1 MGLFTN
7 GAQRASRQFR
17 GGRALVLAA
26 VLLALSSSIVAAPAA
41 AATAMKVV
49 IVVGPTEAGT
59 GHNIA
64 DAKQLAVQAR
74 GYGATVIEIYS
85 PNATW
90 SRVRS
95 AAQGANVFIYM
106 GHGNGWPSPY
116 KPFTTKNADGLGLN
130 AAAGH
135 GNANVTYYGE
145 WYLAHYIRLAPNA
158 VVLLRGLC
166 YSAGN
171 SEPGKP
177 NPTVAVG
184 KARVDN
190 FAAGFLRTG
199 AKAVFAEPYGGVGYI
214 LDAIFRSDLTVSQI
228 FASGR
233 NGGWS
238 WGGTLISTTFQS
250 VRTGFATVISERETA
265 GRFRRSVTGNLNLT
279 ASSVRPVG
287 S

>member
-1 MGLFTN
+1 LNLFIP
-7 GAQRASRQFR
+7 GAQRASRRFR
-17 GGRALVLAA
+17 GARALVLAA
-26 VLLALSSSIVAAPAA
+26 VLLGLAGSIVAQPAV
-41 AATAMKVV
+41 AATAMRVV

-64 DAKQLAVQAR
+64 DAKQLAAQAR

-90 SRVRS
+90 PRVRS

-106 GHGNGWPSPY
+106 GHGSGWPSPY
-116 KPFTTKNADGLGLN
+116 TPFTTKKADGLGLN
-130 AAAGH
+130 AVAGH

-199 AKAVFAEPYGGVGYI
+199 AKAVFAEPYGGIGYI
-214 LDAIFRSDLTVSQI
+214 LDAIFTSDLSASQI
-228 FASGR
+228 FASGNNR
-233 NGGWS
+233 GRGS
-238 WGGTLISTTFQS
+238 SQALISVTFQS
-250 VRTGFATVISERETA
+250 VRTGFATVISERETS
-265 GRFRRSVTGNLNLT
+265 GRFRRSVVGILDLT
-279 ASSVRPVG
+279 ATSVRLPG